1 VLDRADRIFPVLQPS
16 LPHIRNV
23 TRLMHVFK
31 SLGYPAGK
39 VELLVNRSAG
49 GGEIGLS
56 DMRRSL
62 VGATLTIVPDGGKDV
77 DASINRGV
85 PLAEMSRGS
94 VLAKRL
100 AEIAHTLSPRQE
112 AAPGF
117 IGRLFRRA

>member
-1 VLDRADRIFPVLQPS
+1 
-16 LPHIRNV
+16 
-23 TRLMHVFK
+23 
-31 SLGYPAGK
+31 
-39 VELLVNRSAG
+39 
-49 GGEIGLS
+49 
-56 DMRRSL
+56 MRRSL

-94 VLAKRL
+94 ALVKRL
-100 AEIAHTLSPRQE
+100 AEIAHTLSPRPE